1 MNKEQVKQVKKFENI
16 IHGIDLVFFLM
27 YVGLFA
33 YLFGFIQVPNTPP
46 EVETIYEYVIFGMNI
61 NTPILN
67 TWMSYL
73 AMFIIVTFPL
83 LFINFRK
90 TQNREYY
97 EYNRWVAGNLFAGG
111 IISLLVLNPISAALK
126 IYLSRRIL
134 LESEQF
140 GFKKAAVLLGHGF
153 VNMFKKKPVD
163 PDEAEGELKEVIRKQ
178 TMKTFIR
185 VFFSYFF
192 LSVVALL
199 IFIPFYWM
207 ILTALKT
214 YYESNLTNTPRFFIA
229 LSEMQW
235 MNFKYVVTEI
245 DFGIYIRNTLTVG
258 LWATAGTLVTTV
270 LAAFAFARLEFKGRD
285 AIFSVL
291 LMTMMIPGE
300 LYILT
305 NYLTVSQAG
314 IGWIGGPTGTNQY
327 YLAMIVPFLTSVFY
341 IFFLRQTFKQIPDT
355 LYKAAKVDGSSDLK
369 YLARVMI
376 PIAGPTIFT
385 ITILNVIG
393 SWNAFIWPRLI
404 TSVGDVNEGR
414 GYWLISAALRDADF
428 TTGGTNPRVM
438 FNLQIAASAIVTI
451 PLIIVFLLL
460 RKYIMSGVGRSGTKG

>member
-1 MNKEQVKQVKKFENI
+1 MNKEQVKQIKKFENI
-16 IHGIDLVFFLM
+16 IHGIDLVFFLLYM
-27 YVGLFA
+27 ALFA
-33 YLFGFIQVPNTPP
+33 YLFGFIEVPNRPP
-46 EVETIYEYVIFGMNI
+46 EVETIYQYVIFGMNI
-61 NTPILN
+61 STPILN

-73 AMFIIVTFPL
+73 AIFIIVTFPL

-90 TQNREYY
+90 TQSREYY
-97 EYNRWVAGNLFAGG
+97 EYNRWIAGNLFAGA
-111 IISLLVLNPISAALK
+111 IISVLVLNPISAVLK

-134 LESEQF
+134 LESEKF
-140 GFKKAAVLLGHGF
+140 GFTEAAKLLGKGF
-153 VNMFKKKPVD
+153 IQIFKKKPVD
-163 PDEAEGELKEVIRKQ
+163 PDAAEGELKDVIRKQ
-178 TMKTFIR
+178 TLRTLLR

-285 AIFSVL
+285 TIFSVL

-355 LYKAAKVDGSSDLK
+355 LYKAAKVDGSSDFK

>member
-1 MNKEQVKQVKKFENI
+1 MNKEQVKHIKKFENI
-16 IHGIDLVFFLM
+16 IHGIDLVFFLA

-33 YLFGFIQVPNTPP
+33 YLFGFIQVPNMPP

-111 IISLLVLNPISAALK
+111 IISLLVLNPISAVLK

-134 LESEQF
+134 LESEKF

-245 DFGIYIRNTLTVG
+245 DFGIYIKNTLTVG

>member
-1 MNKEQVKQVKKFENI
+1 MNKEQVKHIKQFENI
-16 IHGIDLVFFLM
+16 IHGIDLVFFLI

-33 YLFGFIQVPNTPP
+33 YFFGFIQVPTTPP
-46 EVETIYEYVIFGMNI
+46 EVETIYQYVIFGMNI

-73 AMFIIVTFPL
+73 AIFIIVTFPL

-111 IISLLVLNPISAALK
+111 IISLLVLNPISAVLK

-134 LESEQF
+134 LESEKY
-140 GFKKAAVLLGHGF
+140 GFKKAATLLGQGF
-153 VNMFKKKPVD
+153 VNLFKKKPAD
-163 PDEAEGELKEVIRKQ
+163 PDEVEGELKEVIKKQ
-178 TMKTFIR
+178 VMRTFIR

-285 AIFSVL
+285 TIFSVL

>member
-1 MNKEQVKQVKKFENI
+1 MNKEQVKQIKKFENV
-16 IHGIDLVFFLM
+16 IHGIDLAFFVA
-27 YVGLFA
+27 YVILFA
-33 YLFGFIQVPNTPP
+33 YLFGQIQVPTRPP
-46 EVETIYEYVIFGMNI
+46 VVEEIYDYVIFGMEI
-61 NTPILN
+61 STPILN
-67 TWMSYL
+67 IWMSYL
-73 AMFIIVTFPL
+73 AIFIIVTFPL

-97 EYNRWVAGNLFAGG
+97 EYNRWVAGNLFVGA
-111 IISLLVLNPISAALK
+111 IISLLVMNPVSTVLK
-126 IYLSRRIL
+126 VILSRRIL

-140 GFKKAAVLLGHGF
+140 GFKKASVLVAHGF
-153 VNMFKKKPVD
+153 ANLFKKKPVED
-163 PDEAEGELKEVIRKQ
+163 VMEEGELKDAIRKQ
-178 TMKTFIR
+178 TIRTFVRI
-185 VFFSYFF
+185 FFSYLF
-192 LSVVALL
+192 LSIIALM

-207 ILTALKT
+207 VLTSLKT
-214 YYESNLTNTPRFFIA
+214 YYESNLTFNPRFIIA

-235 MNFKYVVTEI
+235 VNYKYVVTEI

-258 LWATAGTLVTTV
+258 LFATAGTLVTTV
-270 LAAFAFARLEFKGRD
+270 LAAFAFARLDFKGRET
-285 AIFSVL
+285 IFSIL

-314 IGWIGGPTGTNQY
+314 VGWIGGPTGTNQY
-327 YLAMIVPFLTSVFY
+327 FLAMIVPFMTSVFY

-355 LYKAAKVDGSSDLK
+355 LYKAAKVDGSSDFK